1 MEIPGENRNK
11 VLASSQKFNYNR
23 FYPLIEAHMAK
34 EAIKPICRI
43 LKGKIETAEINQKL
57 RLTHT

>member
-1 MEIPGENRNK
+1 
-11 VLASSQKFNYNR
+11 
-23 FYPLIEAHMAK
+23 MAK